1 MTRNESV
8 KKWSRW
14 KKFKNAEGREDM
26 QLTSKSWRDS
36 FVEKQ
41 AVKAYYYSFNE
52 TAMKTL
58 WKSKSGKI
66 ANVINDLESRLTTFL
81 VSNNFAQSPL
91 QAHQWITHKHVM
103 VNNLLVKYPKYLL
116 VPGDVIQL
124 DYLAISRNKNWSS
137 RLSSATSPNLCHR
150 DDESKT
156 WVFDPKTNTIV
167 FLGTT
172 ISTPFTTATWERVKG
187 FYIR

>member
-1 MTRNESV
+1 MTRNEAV

-41 AVKAYYYSFNE
+41 GLKAYYYSFNE
-52 TAMKTL
+52 TSIKRL
-58 WKSKSGKI
+58 WNAESGKI
-66 ANVINDLESRLTTFL
+66 GNVIKNLESRLVTFL
-81 VSNNFAQSPL
+81 VSNCFAQSPL
-91 QAHQWITHKHVM
+91 QAHHWITHKHVT
-103 VNNLLVKYPKYLL
+103 VNNTIVKHPKYKLI
-116 VPGDVIQL
+116 PGDVIHL
-124 DYLAISRNKNWSS
+124 HFLANEKNNSWMSF
-137 RLSSATSPNLCHR
+137 LSSSTNSCQREN
-150 DDESKT
+150 ESKT

-167 FLGTT
+167 YLGATNN
-172 ISTPFTTATWERVKG
+172 TPFHSLTWERVKE

>member
-14 KKFKNAEGREDM
+14 KKFKNTEGREDM

-58 WKSKSGKI
+58 WKSESAKI
-66 ANVINDLESRLTTFL
+66 GNVIKNLESRLVTFL
-81 VSNNFAQSPL
+81 VSNSFAQSPL

-103 VNNLLVKYPKYLL
+103 VNNVVVKHPKYML
-116 VPGDVIQL
+116 VPGDIIHL
-124 DYLAISRNKNWSS
+124 NFLAIEKNNNWMG
-137 RLSSATSPNLCHR
+137 RLSSSTNSCQREN
-150 DDESKT
+150 ESKN
-156 WVFDPKTNTIV
+156 WVFDPKTNTIIY
-167 FLGTT
+167 L
-172 ISTPFTTATWERVKG
+172 STNSNSPFSSTTWERVKE

>member
-1 MTRNESV
+1 MTRNEAV

-58 WKSKSGKI
+58 WKAKSGKI
-66 ANVINDLESRLTTFL
+66 SNVIKNLESRLTTFL
-81 VSNNFAQSPL
+81 VSNHFAQSPL
-91 QAHQWITHKHVM
+91 QAHQWITHKHVTI
-103 VNNLLVKYPKYLL
+103 NNVVVKHPKYLL

-124 DYLAISRNKNWSS
+124 DYIAISNNKNWSS
-137 RLSSATSPNLCHR
+137 RLASATPATSCHR
-150 DDESKT
+150 DYESKT

-167 FLGTT
+167 YLGVSNT
-172 ISTPFTTATWERVKG
+172 TPFTPTTWGRVKE